1 MTMQVRPFAFDR
13 VFTVAAPATVDAE
26 ALRQDIERLEHEL
39 ASRTAELEAQTLRA
53 RAEGF
58 QAALDQVRGDRQAA
72 LLAATDA
79 IHAAIEALDARFA
92 DAEAK
97 VARAGGEIALA
108 AADFIAAR
116 ALAHEP
122 CAAIDA
128 AVGRALRQVRRGQ
141 PITIRVHPD
150 LVADMEALLAD
161 RQARDRRRLA
171 LTVIGDEALP
181 VGDARL
187 AWDDGG
193 LALDAGAR
201 RELVA
206 RELDELYPPA

>member
-1 MTMQVRPFAFDR
+1 MQVRPFAFDR
-13 VFTVAAPATVDAE
+13 VFTVATPEAVNVE
-26 ALRQDIERLEHEL
+26 ALRLQVEQLQHDL
-39 ASRTAELEAQTLRA
+39 ASQKLEIEAQLMRA

-58 QAALDQVRGDRQAA
+58 QAALDQVRGERQAA

-79 IHAAIEALDARFA
+79 IHAAIEALDARFHE
-92 DAEAK
+92 AELK

-108 AADFIAAR
+108 AADYLAAR
-116 ALAHEP
+116 ALELEP
-122 CAAIDA
+122 AVAIDA
-128 AVGRALRQVRRGQ
+128 AIGRALRQVRRGQ

-150 LVADMEALLAD
+150 LVADMETLVAD
-161 RQARDRRRLA
+161 RQAQDRRRLA
-171 LTVIGDEALP
+171 LTVIGDEGLP